1 MSDVLKLSSA
11 ATREFWEIRVL
22 FEDEHLLALNKPP
35 RLPTSPDRYN
45 PDRPNLRKLLHTAIS
60 EGKPWAKARGLT
72 YLMNAHRLDFETSGV
87 ILLAKTK
94 PILIALANL
103 FGEEKPVKTYVALAQ
118 GTPETEA
125 FEVDAKIAPH
135 PGQPGLMY
143 VDPKRGKRARTLFEI
158 RQRFTGYTLLQCR
171 SLTGRPHQIR
181 VHLRHAGL
189 PIVGD
194 STYGGRSLLLSSLKS
209 KYRLKPGQAERPL
222 IGTTALHAEQL
233 SLPHPVTG
241 ETITINAPWPK
252 DLTVAVKY
260 LQRYALSSL

>member
-1 MSDVLKLSSA
+1 MSDIIKLSSL

-35 RLPTSPDRYN
+35 RLLTSPDRYD

-60 EGKPWAKARGLT
+60 EGRTWAKTRGLT

-103 FGEEKPVKTYVALAQ
+103 FGEEKPVKIYVALAH
-118 GTPETEA
+118 GAPETDA

-135 PGQPGLMY
+135 PAQPGLMY
-143 VDPKRGKRARTLFEI
+143 VDPKRGKRARTLFAI

-171 SLTGRPHQIR
+171 SLTGRPHQNR

-194 STYGGRSLLLSSLKS
+194 STYGGRALLLSGLKP
-209 KYRLKPGQAERPL
+209 KYRLKPGQTERPL

-233 SLPHPVTG
+233 SLTHPTTG
-241 ETITINAPWPK
+241 ETITISAPWPK
-252 DLTVAVKY
+252 DLAVAVKY
-260 LQRYALSSL
+260 LQRYAPSSS